1 MPFDL
6 GNFDVF
12 PYNSENFTFQS
23 EKSLINLWQS
33 LNFQINAII
42 NKIMIIKNFI
52 RTENAWKNVIC
63 IETQKLLLEILS
75 QMTFRHYEFVLYVQY
90 NFYSTNWVS
99 YRKCAWNCHQNK
111 TIMIAY
117 CFRCVSDV
125 LQFESH

>member
-12 PYNSENFTFQS
+12 PYNCENFTFQS

-42 NKIMIIKNFI
+42 NKIMIIKILI

-90 NFYSTNWVS
+90 NFYSTN
-99 YRKCAWNCHQNK
+99 
-111 TIMIAY
+111 
-117 CFRCVSDV
+117 
-125 LQFESH
+125 